1 MARKKKEKIIVK
13 LDLPKDDTT
22 LTKLYAILGVSIF
35 LGLASFTFWVTN
47 SHFTTAPNGQPL
59 FVNMACGYD
68 ANYVPTFDDN
78 ESCQFG
84 LLKDEPDV
92 LVMTP
97 EDPWKAFIGLGHLF
111 DVPGMDENITASVRP
126 QQTLTGT
133 CKVETAIPSD
143 YSFIIKDPSG
153 VEITR
158 YSGNSHANG
167 DNCEVFIQ
175 NMEKGNLYQLIMIS
189 EVEVQEATYRLEMD
203 YYDGLPENMNNK
215 SQWIGPEVDLGGI
228 SLRPTIFLNFFGIG
242 FFIMFWPA
250 SFYWDRVKE
259 KTNQMEEKFPDFL
272 RDLAEYWK
280 GGLSMTVAVQT
291 LATSEYGAL
300 NHEVKKM
307 SDQLSWGVSFG
318 DVIEMF
324 AARVGTPLVLRAISL
339 ISEANR
345 AGGKISDI
353 LVTAANDSRELK
365 FLEGERRRSIAS
377 YISVIWTSYGVF
389 LGVIV
394 VLAKVFI
401 PAIAGSNSDG
411 EDGGGGQQ
419 LGNMV
424 IRNIEP
430 LFFLTIFY
438 YGVTMQ
444 ALGNGS
450 MAGLMA
456 TGRFTSGMKH
466 SGLMILLALL
476 CFNVIVF
483 SPDLIGV
490 TTLPAL
496 SPSAGTF
503 SP

>member
-1 MARKKKEKIIVK
+1 M
-13 LDLPKDDTT
+13 
-22 LTKLYAILGVSIF
+22 
-35 LGLASFTFWVTN
+35 GLASFTFWVTN

-59 FVNMACGYD
+59 FINLACGYD
-68 ANYVPTFDDN
+68 PNYVPTFDDN
-78 ESCQFG
+78 ESCQSG
-84 LLKDEPDV
+84 LLKDHPDV

-97 EDPWKAFIGLGHLF
+97 EEPWKEFLGLGQLF
-111 DVPGMDENITASVRP
+111 DVPGMDENITANVRP
-126 QQTLTGT
+126 EQPLTGT
-133 CKVETAIPSD
+133 CSVESAIPSD
-143 YSFIIKDPSG
+143 YSFILYDPLG
-153 VEITR
+153 VELDS
-158 YSGNSHANG
+158 YDGNTHSNN
-167 DNCEVFIQ
+167 DKCEIFVQ
-175 NMEKGNLYQLIMIS
+175 NMEKGNYYSIVIIS
-189 EVEVQEATYRLEMD
+189 ENEVQQATYRLEMD
-203 YYDGLPENMNNK
+203 YYDGLPKNMNNK
-215 SQWIGPEVDLGGI
+215 SQWIGPEVELGGL
-228 SLRPTIFLNFFGIG
+228 SLRPTIFLNFFGLG
-242 FFIMFWPA
+242 FFITFWPA

-259 KTNQMEEKFPDFL
+259 KTNRMEEKFPDFL

-307 SDQLSWGVSFG
+307 SDQLSWGVAFG

-324 AARVGTPLVLRAISL
+324 AHRVGTPLVLRAISL

-353 LVTAANDSRELK
+353 LVTAANDSREIK
-365 FLEGERRRSIAS
+365 FLEGERKRSIAS

-401 PAIAGSNSDG
+401 PAIAGSNSDS
-411 EDGGGGQQ
+411 DDAGGGQQ

-456 TGRFTSGMKH
+456 TGRFTNGMKH
-466 SGLMILLALL
+466 SGLMILLAML

-483 SPDLIGV
+483 TPDLIGV
-490 TTLPAL
+490 TALPTLT
-496 SPSAGTF
+496 PSAGTF

>member
-97 EDPWKAFIGLGHLF
+97 EDPWKEFIGLGQLF

-272 RDLAEYWK
+272 RYLAEYW
-280 GGLSMTVAVQT
+280 
-291 LATSEYGAL
+291 
-300 NHEVKKM
+300 
-307 SDQLSWGVSFG
+307 
-318 DVIEMF
+318 
-324 AARVGTPLVLRAISL
+324 
-339 ISEANR
+339 
-345 AGGKISDI
+345 
-353 LVTAANDSRELK
+353 
-365 FLEGERRRSIAS
+365 
-377 YISVIWTSYGVF
+377 
-389 LGVIV
+389 
-394 VLAKVFI
+394 
-401 PAIAGSNSDG
+401 
-411 EDGGGGQQ
+411 
-419 LGNMV
+419 
-424 IRNIEP
+424 
-430 LFFLTIFY
+430 
-438 YGVTMQ
+438 
-444 ALGNGS
+444 
-450 MAGLMA
+450 
-456 TGRFTSGMKH
+456 
-466 SGLMILLALL
+466 
-476 CFNVIVF
+476 
-483 SPDLIGV
+483 
-490 TTLPAL
+490 
-496 SPSAGTF
+496 
-503 SP
+503 